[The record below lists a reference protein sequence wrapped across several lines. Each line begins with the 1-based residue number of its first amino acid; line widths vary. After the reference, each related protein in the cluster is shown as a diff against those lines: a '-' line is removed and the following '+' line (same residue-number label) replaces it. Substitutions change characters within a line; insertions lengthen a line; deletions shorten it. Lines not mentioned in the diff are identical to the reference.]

1 MSVNTASEKV
11 QPLSLAIFQ
20 STVLE
25 GDLPVLIDFW
35 APWCGPC
42 RMMKPIL
49 EEAAAALEGKV
60 RVMSL
65 NVDEEPALAQVFNV
79 QGIPTLVLMRG
90 SKVLTSWSGVR
101 PLPDILRAVESGMK
115 QAST

>member
-1 MSVNTASEKV
+1 MNTTSEKV
-11 QPLSLAIFQ
+11 QPLSLPIFQ

-49 EEAAAALEGKV
+49 EEAAAALEGRV

-65 NVDEEPALAQVFNV
+65 NVDEEPALSQVFNV
-79 QGIPTLVLMRG
+79 QGIPTLVLMKR
-90 SKVLTSWSGVR
+90 SRVLTSWSGVR
-101 PLPDILRAVESGMK
+101 PLPDVLRSVEAGLK
-115 QAST
+115 QAES

>member
-1 MSVNTASEKV
+1 MNPTSDKV
-11 QPLSLAIFQ
+11 QPLTLSIFQ
-20 STVLE
+20 TTVLE

-49 EEAAAALEGKV
+49 EEAALALDGKV

-65 NVDEEPALAQVFNV
+65 NVDEEPALSQVFNV
-79 QGIPTLVLMRG
+79 QGIPTLVLMKG

-101 PLPDILRAVESGMK
+101 PLPEVLRSVEAGLK
-115 QAST
+115 QAGS